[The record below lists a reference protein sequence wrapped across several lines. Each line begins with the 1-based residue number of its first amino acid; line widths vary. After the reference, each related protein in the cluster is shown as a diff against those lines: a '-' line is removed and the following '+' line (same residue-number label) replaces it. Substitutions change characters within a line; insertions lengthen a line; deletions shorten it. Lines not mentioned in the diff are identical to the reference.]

1 MQNNHSLQLK
11 YKNKKIDPSG
21 MDNLFK
27 SRKTVKLPSIMKN
40 KSVSNN
46 NQNKNIFA
54 IADLVPDPLLNG
66 RIKSQRQ
73 KVFAQMKANSNQ
85 YTFLK
90 IV

>member
-11 YKNKKIDPSG
+11 YKNKKLDPSG

-46 NQNKNIFA
+46 N
-54 IADLVPDPLLNG
+54 
-66 RIKSQRQ
+66 
-73 KVFAQMKANSNQ
+73 
-85 YTFLK
+85 
-90 IV
+90 